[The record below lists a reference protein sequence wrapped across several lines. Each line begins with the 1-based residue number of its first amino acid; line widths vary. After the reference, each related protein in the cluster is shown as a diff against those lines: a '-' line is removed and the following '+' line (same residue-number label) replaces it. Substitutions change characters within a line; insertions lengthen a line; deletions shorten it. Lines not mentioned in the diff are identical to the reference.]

1 MYQKITI
8 LGNLGRDPEMRFLPN
23 GTAVTNLSVA
33 TNRTYTK
40 NEQKVEETCWF
51 RVSVWGNQAEACNTY
66 LNQGSRVLIEG
77 RMNPDPDTGGPKV
90 WTREDGTPSASF
102 EITAERVIFASS
114 KNEAQPQSRPA
125 TSNDDVPF

>member
-1 MYQKITI
+1 MYQKVTI
-8 LGNLGRDPEMRFLPN
+8 MGNLGRDPEMRYTPD

-40 NEQKVEETCWF
+40 NDRKVTETCWF

-66 LNQGSRVLIEG
+66 LNKGSRVLVEG
-77 RMNPDPDTGGPKV
+77 RMDPDPDTGGPKI
-90 WTREDGTPSASF
+90 WTRDDGTPSASF
-102 EITAERVIFASS
+102 EITANRVVFASS
-114 KNEAQPQSRPA
+114 REEDQSYKPS